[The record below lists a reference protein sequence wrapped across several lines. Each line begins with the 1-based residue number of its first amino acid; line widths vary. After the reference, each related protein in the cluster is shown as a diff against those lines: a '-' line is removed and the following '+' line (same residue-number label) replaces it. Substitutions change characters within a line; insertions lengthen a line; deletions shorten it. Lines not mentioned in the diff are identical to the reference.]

1 MALTKPKLSQNI
13 DTDISVFSDPI
24 LVLHQGSILADV
36 DVGFLMNRSNGLT
49 ANAAVIWQE
58 SSKSFVHILT
68 NSSGVANA
76 NLTVQSYAN
85 VSVGNVLLINNAGIY
100 VDGSLG
106 TAGQVL
112 TSDGSKVYWATGG
125 GGGGG
130 GGNTYTANTAPPTS
144 GNVAGDMW
152 YDTNADILYEYL
164 DDGSTKYWVDV
175 QSLGQTGNIVSMVD
189 TTLSGN
195 IVVGLSNVYSI
206 GTSTGYVRN
215 IFANAITSNLITV
228 NGNITATGNVVTTQS
243 VIATGN
249 ITANYFVGD
258 GSKLTNTVTTGKAI
272 AMSIVFGG

>member
-76 NLTVQSYAN
+76 NLVVQSYAN

>member
-76 NLTVQSYAN
+76 NLVVQSYAN

-215 IFANAITSNLITV
+215 IFANAITSNLVTV